1 MPLNIDP
8 QQILLHLFNL
18 VLLFGILYVLL
29 YKPVH
34 DFMEKREE
42 EYRKR
47 EEDTKDA
54 LDKANEL
61 KAEYE
66 NRLVEAEKETAV
78 KRAEISAQA
87 ESAREKIISDAH
99 AKADEIVE
107 DARSKAQ
114 KEHDRLIARAQS
126 EIAEYVLI
134 GYDETTIR
142 FSAIGSVSR
151 SAGLLFCDVTIET
164 NGGVTI
170 LANGFTRSDANEIV
184 SLLNK

>member
-99 AKADEIVE
+99 AKADEIVN
-107 DARSKAQ
+107 DARDKAQ
-114 KEHDRLIARAQS
+114 KEHDRLIARAQL
-126 EIAEYVLI
+126 EIADYVSKAAEKVCMEQDSLT
-134 GYDETTIR
+134 DDFDSFFE
-142 FSAIGSVSR
+142 SVESR
-151 SAGLLFCDVTIET
+151 KGNADG
-164 NGGVTI
+164 
-170 LANGFTRSDANEIV
+170 
-184 SLLNK
+184 

>member
-34 DFMEKREE
+34 DFMKKREE
-42 EYRKR
+42 EYEKR
-47 EEDTKDA
+47 DRDTKEALSDA
-54 LDKANEL
+54 EKL

-66 NRLVEAEKETAV
+66 NKLVEADKEAAA

-99 AKADEIVE
+99 ERADEIVAGAH
-107 DARSKAQ
+107 DKAR
-114 KEHDRLIARAQS
+114 KEHDRLIARAQT
-126 EIAEYVLI
+126 EIAEYVSKAAEKVVMREGDLT
-134 GYDETTIR
+134 DDFDSFFENVDA
-142 FSAIGSVSR
+142 SK
-151 SAGLLFCDVTIET
+151 DDN
-164 NGGVTI
+164 NG
-170 LANGFTRSDANEIV
+170 
-184 SLLNK
+184 

>member
-34 DFMEKREE
+34 DFMDKREE

-99 AKADEIVE
+99 AKADEIVN
-107 DARSKAQ
+107 DARDKAQ

-126 EIAEYVLI
+126 EIADYVSKAAEKVCMEQDSLT
-134 GYDETTIR
+134 DDFDSFFE
-142 FSAIGSVSR
+142 SVESR
-151 SAGLLFCDVTIET
+151 KGNADG
-164 NGGVTI
+164 
-170 LANGFTRSDANEIV
+170 
-184 SLLNK
+184 

>member
-18 VLLFGILYVLL
+18 ILLFAILYVLL

-47 EEDTKDA
+47 EQDTKDA

-66 NRLVEAEKETAV
+66 NKLSEADREVAS

-99 AKADEIVE
+99 QNADEIVGE
-107 DARSKAQ
+107 ARDKAQ
-114 KEHDRLIARAQS
+114 KEHDRLIARAQT
-126 EIAEYVLI
+126 EIAEYVSKAAEKVVMK
-134 GYDETTIR
+134 DEGLEDD
-142 FSAIGSVSR
+142 FDSFFESVD
-151 SAGLLFCDVTIET
+151 ALKDGN
-164 NGGVTI
+164 NG
-170 LANGFTRSDANEIV
+170 
-184 SLLNK
+184 